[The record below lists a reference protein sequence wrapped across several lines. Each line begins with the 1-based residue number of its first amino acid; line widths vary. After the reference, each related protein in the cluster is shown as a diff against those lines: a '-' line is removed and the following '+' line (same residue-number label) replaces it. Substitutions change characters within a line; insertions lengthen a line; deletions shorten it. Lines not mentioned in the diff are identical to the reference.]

1 MPPGPVTGTG
11 FSGIMR
17 LTRFIATAFV
27 AVAVATAATPSF
39 SASSIKVKVDDQPIT
54 SYDIQQ
60 RTRLLEMTGVKGGQ
74 KAATDEL
81 IDETIQFIEAATMG
95 VGGRDARVDGAI
107 DEIAVRVKMTPKGLA
122 NALSEQ
128 GVDIATLR
136 RRIKAQMVWAQL
148 VQMRTRMKG
157 TSAKASDVTAEMF
170 AESGGPGE
178 IKTTEYTLKPV
189 IFVIPKGSSG
199 GYDAQRR
206 REAEAFRGRF
216 RGCETIV
223 EQTRQLKEVVVRPT
237 MRRTSEELQ
246 GTPDGRD
253 IQEAGAG
260 KLTRPQRSDDGYVM
274 LAICTAKEIQSNAA
288 ARVQAENKLLT
299 EINKD
304 LGKDYMDELR
314 KKAVIE
320 YR

>member
-1 MPPGPVTGTG
+1 
-11 FSGIMR
+11 MR
-17 LTRFIATAFV
+17 LTKVILSALF
-27 AVAVATAATPSF
+27 AVAIGAAATPSHA
-39 SASSIKVKVDDQPIT
+39 ASSIRVKVDDQPIT
-54 SYDIQQ
+54 TYDIQQ
-60 RTRLLEMTGVKGGQ
+60 RALLFKVTGAPGGE

-81 IDETIQFIEAATMG
+81 IDETIQFIEAAKMG
-95 VGGRDARVDGAI
+95 VSVSDARVNGAI
-107 DEIAVRVKMTPKGLA
+107 EEIAVRVKMTPKGLTS
-122 NALSEQ
+122 ALAEQ
-128 GVDIATLR
+128 GLNIDTLK
-136 RRIKAQMVWAQL
+136 RRIKAQMVWGQL
-148 VQMRTRMKG
+148 VQMRMRMKG
-157 TSAKASDVTAEMF
+157 GSAKGSDVTAAMF
-170 AESGGPGE
+170 SDSGKPGE

-189 IFVIPKGSSG
+189 IFVVPKGSSG

-216 RGCETIV
+216 QGCDTLV

-246 GTPDGRD
+246 GSPDGRD
-253 IQEAGAG
+253 IQDAGAG

-274 LAICTAKEIQSNAA
+274 LAVCTAKEIQSNAA
-288 ARVQAENKLLT
+288 ARVEAENKLLD

-304 LGKDYMDELR
+304 LGKEYMDELR

>member
-1 MPPGPVTGTG
+1 
-11 FSGIMR
+11 MR
-17 LTRFIATAFV
+17 LTRFILSAF
-27 AVAVATAATPSF
+27 AAAAIGAFALPAF
-39 SASSIKVKVDDQPIT
+39 SASSIRVKVDDQPIT
-54 SYDIQQ
+54 TYDIQQ
-60 RTRLLEMTGVKGGQ
+60 RARLFQMTGVGGGE

-81 IDETIQFIEAATMG
+81 IDETIQFIEAAKMG
-95 VGGRDARVDGAI
+95 VAVSDGRVDGAI
-107 DEIAVRVKMTPKGLA
+107 EEIAVRVKMTPKGLTE
-122 NALSEQ
+122 ALAQQ

-136 RRIKAQMVWAQL
+136 RRIKAQMVWGQL

-157 TSAKASDVTAEMF
+157 GSAKGSDVTAAMF
-170 AESGGPGE
+170 SDGGNPGE

-189 IFVIPKGSSG
+189 IFVVPRGSSG

-216 RGCETIV
+216 RGCDTIV
-223 EQTRQLKEVVVRPT
+223 EQTRGLKEVVVRPT

-253 IQEAGAG
+253 IQESGAG

-288 ARVQAENKLLT
+288 ARVQAENKLLN

-304 LGKDYMDELR
+304 LGKDYMAELR

>member
-1 MPPGPVTGTG
+1 
-11 FSGIMR
+11 MR
-17 LTRFIATAFV
+17 LSSIIATAVV
-27 AVAVATAATPSF
+27 AIVVGLTGTPSS
-39 SASSIKVKVDDQPIT
+39 SASTIKVKVDDQPIT
-54 SYDIQQ
+54 SYDIEQ
-60 RTRLLEMTGVKGGQ
+60 RTKLLQMTGVPGGQ

-81 IDETIQFIEAATMG
+81 IDETIQFIEAAKMG
-95 VGGRDARVDGAI
+95 VSVSDARVDGAI
-107 DEIAVRVKMTPKGLA
+107 EEIATRVKMTPKGLA
-122 NALSEQ
+122 QALSQQ

-157 TSAKASDVTAEMF
+157 TSAKSSDVTAEMF
-170 AESGGPGE
+170 AESGGPGD

-189 IFVIPKGSSG
+189 IFVVPKGSSG

-216 RGCETIV
+216 RGCDTLV
-223 EQTRQLKEVVVRPT
+223 EQARQLKEVVVRPT

-260 KLTRPQRSDDGYVM
+260 KLTRPERSDDGYVM

-320 YR
+320 YM